1 MFLEPGRGVMD
12 PGHPPGGEQLRLG
25 PTDREG
31 GRDSLAPRRDRGGW
45 GRVSLNVLYWSSCEC
60 ELRIG
65 SAAAYWS
72 RRTSDIWAQLWVG
85 GSP

>member
-12 PGHPPGGEQLRLG
+12 PGHPPGGAAA
-25 PTDREG
+25 TCKA
-31 GRDSLAPRRDRGGW
+31 SWAPLIGRRDRGGW

-65 SAAAYWS
+65 SAAAYRS
-72 RRTSDIWAQLWVG
+72 RRTSDIWVQLWVG